1 MDTVPQTKTAGDQLI
16 YAGSELM
23 LYDNTRCW
31 DILKNAIDAAMTL
44 AKTPAEALAD
54 AQAQVD
60 DVLSEFQ

>member
-1 MDTVPQTKTAGDQLI
+1 MVPQAKTAGDQLV

-44 AKTPAEALAD
+44 TKTPAEALAD
-54 AQAQVD
+54 AQTAAD
-60 DVLSEFQ
+60 EVLADYQ